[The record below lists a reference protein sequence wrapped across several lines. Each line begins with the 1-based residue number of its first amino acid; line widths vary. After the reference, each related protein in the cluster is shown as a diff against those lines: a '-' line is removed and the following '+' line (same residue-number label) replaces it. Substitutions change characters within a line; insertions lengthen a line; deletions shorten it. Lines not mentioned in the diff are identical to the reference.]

1 MRSCFNTAA
10 GTAFA
15 DLIIKGR
22 RETWPIRSKRF
33 RGWLRRGYYRA
44 TGGAA
49 SAAEIRSALDLLE
62 ARAQFDGPERPVHVR
77 IAEHRPLIC
86 PVEARGAG
94 SDILDRRPR
103 PSKNRQHLRT
113 GRKQPARIAMLR
125 YRCDDG
131 LWIRAVSVNPLNAG
145 MKGLPTRGM
154 Y

>member
-1 MRSCFNTAA
+1 MS
-10 GTAFA
+10 GS
-15 DLIIKGR
+15 D
-22 RETWPIRSKRF
+22 PIDRH
-33 RGWLRRGYYRA
+33 
-44 TGGAA
+44 T
-49 SAAEIRSALDLLE
+49 
-62 ARAQFDGPERPVHVR
+62 
-77 IAEHRPLIC
+77 RPLIC
-86 PVEARGAG
+86 LVEARGAG

-125 YRCDDG
+125 YRCGDG